1 MRGCIPQLYREIHTF
16 TRPGGKAYPEVIY
29 KKHGYGDHTT
39 NEEKRRNA
47 LWHRAGL
54 RHLHTGT
61 EQDQPRVSP
70 WNVANMITCG
80 RILVAPVIGYWIA
93 NGEYDVALCGLTY
106 AAISDW
112 TDGILAR
119 KFKLHTVLG
128 SYLDPAADKLLIMI
142 ATITLTWQSIIP
154 VWLTSL
160 IVGRDIVLVGG
171 WLALIRNRH
180 PQASLGNVFHTIQN
194 TAMEP
199 LLISKLNTTF
209 QIALAFGG
217 VLNAGE
223 WSFLSDESLH
233 NIGLATALTTTASG
247 ISYGQRFWARWN
259 RL

>member
-1 MRGCIPQLYREIHTF
+1 MRRCIPPLYREIHAI
-16 TRPGGKAYPEVIY
+16 TRSEEKSYPGLIY
-29 KKHGYGDHTT
+29 EKREYGNHTT
-39 NEEKRRNA
+39 NEEKYK
-47 LWHRAGL
+47 GPL
-54 RHLHTGT
+54 RIKNNLRSLHTGT

-70 WNVANMITCG
+70 WNIANMVTCG
-80 RILVAPVIGYWIA
+80 RIIVAPVIGYWIA
-93 NGEYDVALCGLTY
+93 NGEYDVALCGLIY

-112 TDGILAR
+112 FDGILAR
-119 KFKLHTVLG
+119 KFKQHTVLG

-160 IVGRDIVLVGG
+160 IVGRDIILVGG

-180 PQASLGNVFHTIQN
+180 PQPSLGNILHTIQN

-199 LLISKLNTTF
+199 LFISKLNTTF

-233 NIGLATALTTTASG
+233 NMGLATALTTTASG
-247 ISYGQRFWARWN
+247 ISYGQRFWTRWN